1 MNSGIWILL
10 AIIVVYFVMKFARNK
25 KFQNIP
31 VDQLA
36 NWVKADINRVVVDVR
51 EVGEYTDGHFPG
63 AINIPLSTLSNKLG
77 NIPKDKDVA
86 LVCRSGNRSM
96 QAARVLKSN
105 GYQKIWNVSRG
116 MSGWN
121 GQMEKGNKPGK
132 LK

>member
-10 AIIVVYFVMKFARNK
+10 AIIVVYLVVKFTRNK
-25 KFQNIP
+25 KFQNVP

-36 NWVKADINRVVVDVR
+36 KWVKADINRVVVDVR
-51 EVGEYTDGHFPG
+51 EVDEYTGGHFPG
-63 AINIPLSTLSNKLG
+63 AINIPLSGLTNKLG

-96 QAARVLKSN
+96 QAARVLNSN
-105 GYQKIWNVSRG
+105 GYQKLWNVSRG

-121 GQMEKGNKPGK
+121 GQMEKGSKPGK